1 MAPVPDARLKVECQW
16 SRFTFPATHF
26 PWGRTETLGGSA
38 RLSEQQGGC
47 SQSLSVSDSKTQAF
61 SRLLSKL
68 LPENLTR
75 TSYSSYWIMNLTT
88 KEEVLGG
95 WEVGVGNS

>member
-26 PWGRTETLGGSA
+26 PWGRTETLGG
-38 RLSEQQGGC
+38 C
-47 SQSLSVSDSKTQAF
+47 SQSLGVSDSKTQAF

-68 LPENLTR
+68 LPENLTP